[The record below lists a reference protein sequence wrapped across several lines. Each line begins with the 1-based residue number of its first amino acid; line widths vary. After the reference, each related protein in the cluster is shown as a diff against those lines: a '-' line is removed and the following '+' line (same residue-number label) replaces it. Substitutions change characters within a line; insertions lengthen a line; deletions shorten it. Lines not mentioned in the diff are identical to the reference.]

1 MSCAKRSA
9 KQHIATS
16 PASRAPQAHRTLCS
30 GSSGPRTSQATSGA
44 SRNVLYKQAARPVGQ
59 QRVLVLGRNR
69 GGRAKLE
76 SFQAPRYSKRQ
87 LIRPVSFRMPRL
99 SALLCEG
106 GEIRRRKSPIAL
118 PLQSSATQSPTSLF
132 LLFQRC
138 IEPTEFP
145 SSCPAII
152 ESISVSKGSQFERI
166 RRRKREGGAK
176 FQSPQRR
183 YDSCQRRRSTTKTYR
198 SNTNLTRTSY
208 VLHYVASVICQL
220 SARCRRRHPVR
231 LPRPHRISTS
241 LTISTAR

>member
-9 KQHIATS
+9 KQHIASSRLARSSSTS
-16 PASRAPQAHRTLCS
+16 DAVQRKQRT
-30 GSSGPRTSQATSGA
+30 QNIA

-87 LIRPVSFRMPRL
+87 LIRPVSFHMPRL
-99 SALLCEG
+99 SALLCAG
-106 GEIRRRKSPIAL
+106 GETRHRKSPIAL

-138 IEPTEFP
+138 IEPTEFR
-145 SSCPAII
+145 SSFPAII
-152 ESISVSKGSQFERI
+152 ESISVTKGSQFERI

-208 VLHYVASVICQL
+208 VLHYVTSVICQL